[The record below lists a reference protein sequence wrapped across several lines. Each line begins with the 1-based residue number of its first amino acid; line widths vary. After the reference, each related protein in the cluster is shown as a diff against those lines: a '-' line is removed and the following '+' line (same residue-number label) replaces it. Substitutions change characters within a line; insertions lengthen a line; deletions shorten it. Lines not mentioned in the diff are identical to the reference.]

1 MNSRHSPAD
10 VDTWK
15 TQGFVL
21 IQDFF
26 NREEIAPILKDFQ
39 QLYTEQRSQPGSATE
54 LDLKADGQIGGFH
67 PKQFLHF
74 DTLPYQASEAI
85 NLISLH
91 PALISFAQDLLG
103 VEKVH
108 LYQSHTWAKYTGEAD
123 YDQPFHCDFG
133 NHTLTVP
140 ADNPGHRTVD
150 FVVYISD
157 VTDELGALRYVTKPD
172 SNEIIGQHEITAP
185 QEVQIP
191 LKQRER
197 SAAAPSGTLLA
208 HSIDTFH
215 RGSNLTAD
223 KGFRFTMTMGYK
235 AAGNDMIGFHVWQD
249 AADRP
254 WAKILNNASP
264 EQLLCLGIP
273 LPGDAF
279 WSPRTLRLTQSRWPD
294 WDMHA
299 YEENQSG

>member
-1 MNSRHSPAD
+1 MNRRHKSSD

-26 NREEIAPILKDFQ
+26 SKEEITPVLKDFQ
-39 QLYTEQRSQPGSATE
+39 QLYTEKSSLPGSGTE
-54 LDLKADGQIGGFH
+54 TNKKTTEQIGKFH

-74 DTLPYQASEAI
+74 DNLPYLASEAI

-91 PALISFAQDLLG
+91 PALICLAQDLLST
-103 VEKVH
+103 EKVH

-140 ADNPGHRTVD
+140 ADNPIDRTVD
-150 FVVYISD
+150 FIVYISD

-172 SNEIIGQHEITAP
+172 SAAVVGEHELTAP
-185 QEVQIP
+185 EEVQNL

-215 RGSNLTAD
+215 RGSNLTAEN
-223 KGFRFTMTMGYK
+223 GFRFTMTMGYK

-249 AADRP
+249 AAGRP
-254 WAKILNNASP
+254 WEKILNNASP
-264 EQLLCLGIP
+264 EQLRCLGIP

-279 WSPRTLRLTQSRWPD
+279 WTSRTLRLTQSRWPH
-294 WDMHA
+294 WNMQT
-299 YEENQSG
+299 YVENQSG